1 MAIQFERY
9 SYYRNDGG
17 DFPVLRERVGEGG
30 TAGGFGIQ
38 ANTAATPPGYF
49 DAQLVGIP
57 ASIPPAVVESA
68 SVLSDTIVIT
78 DQVLV
83 EGFGSY
89 LADILPN
96 DIATT
101 AGAFGATMQQV
112 RNIMQVPIEK
122 FAQVVASVETTQGLD
137 LVNGTN
143 VPVDVSE
150 AQTAYQ
156 LVALGTG
163 PYKTFTYSDFFGC
176 MSGLPYD
183 WQALQTGIFDLQT
196 DNLTSIYKQLYLAVS
211 WKQATVTVQYTSYD
225 DGFGTTYYHVTG
237 LTLDNQGGG
246 YGREG
251 ASAPTITISNG
262 GSGTTTIGTD
272 DNSMSTFGKVISVTL
287 SSAGTDGTSIPTATV
302 AYPPGGSSYP
312 NSVVQGYIDAAN
324 TEIALIRTVRPGA
337 SMDLNDV
344 YDKFGTQLGNEQRA
358 RNKGLSPLPDP
369 FDPDTRDPYI
379 NKYSIVEYSFTD
391 SLPLYGVQTQPHM
404 AAQTLEAISDL
415 TFVAGQSVIAAMREA
430 RNKDRLNF
438 IGISQDNN
446 IPDIIEEQKEWI
458 TNTIVTTDLI
468 LPDGNVIPEQT
479 LVGNAVPAYP
489 KNTLPLGYYDPINQT
504 YNAYNVPSVA
514 TTPESL
520 PTPGLSPTPV
530 PPTLAPPSVGTATS
544 LVPGRPATPVDTG
557 GPKVPGS
564 FAKSPY
570 QNLIPPQLST
580 LFTSD
585 VLLPAQYS
593 VAEAIDHVIDC
604 NCDCWLQ

>member
-1 MAIQFERY
+1 
-9 SYYRNDGG
+9 
-17 DFPVLRERVGEGG
+17 
-30 TAGGFGIQ
+30 
-38 ANTAATPPGYF
+38 
-49 DAQLVGIP
+49 
-57 ASIPPAVVESA
+57 
-68 SVLSDTIVIT
+68 
-78 DQVLV
+78 
-83 EGFGSY
+83 
-89 LADILPN
+89 
-96 DIATT
+96 
-101 AGAFGATMQQV
+101 
-112 RNIMQVPIEK
+112 MQVPIEK
-122 FAQVVASVETTQGLD
+122 FAQVVASIETTQGLD

-143 VPVDVSE
+143 VPTDVSE
-150 AQTAYQ
+150 AQAAYN

-183 WQALQTGIFDLQT
+183 WQSLQNGIFDLQT
-196 DNLTSIYKQLYLAVS
+196 DTLTSIYKQLYLAVS
-211 WKQATVTVQYTSYD
+211 WKQATATIQYTGP
-225 DGFGTTYYHVTG
+225 DGFGNYTTTGVT
-237 LTLDNQGGG
+237 LTDPGGG

-251 ASAPTITISNG
+251 AVAPVVTVNG
-262 GSGTTTIGTD
+262 ATVTATIGTD
-272 DNSMSTFGKVISVTL
+272 DNNMSTFGKVTGLNFTPGTTGSVPTISI
-287 SSAGTDGTSIPTATV
+287 D
-302 AYPPGGSSYP
+302 YPPGGSSYP
-312 NSVVQGYIDAAN
+312 NSVVQSYIDAAN

-369 FDPDTRDPYI
+369 FDPATRDPYI
-379 NKYSIVEYSFTD
+379 NKYSIVEYSFAD
-391 SLPLYGVQTQPHM
+391 SLPLYGVQTQPNM

-479 LVGNAVPAYP
+479 LVGNAVPSYP
-489 KNTLPLGYYDPINQT
+489 YNTVPLGYYNPINQT
-504 YNAYNVPSVA
+504 YNAYNVPSVV

-530 PPTLAPPSVGTATS
+530 PPTFAPPSVGTAAS

-564 FAKSPY
+564 LAKSPY

-585 VLLPAQYS
+585 VLLPAQYN
-593 VAEAIDHVIDC
+593 VPDAIEQVIDC